1 MFSQLTQAPFPFR
14 VAIRDFEEHLEA
26 EKFLTQPAEPDLSD
40 EDILRR
46 ALSVRHRPRAA
57 KKVVVVARKA
67 RWKLSALPG
76 SIFVG

>member
-57 KKVVVVARKA
+57 RKAVVARQA
-67 RWKLSALPG
+67 RWELSALPD
-76 SIFVG
+76 SIFDG